1 MADTLKAKLS
11 APLLEAVQRQLPEVD
26 RANERSKLSSEDVA
40 GIARILAHDNH
51 EGRKKFDT
59 DVLLKPIFR
68 PYFDLTL
75 DEQREKSLQ
84 MLLAA
89 CEAGVVSVRDFE
101 RNPMNIFM
109 AHEKLAEVFDGSVAT
124 KFTVQF
130 NLFGGTVLRLGSEE
144 HRRELPDKIDS
155 AEVVGCFG
163 LSELGYGNNAVEME
177 TTATYDVESKEFVIN
192 TPSVLAWKYWITNG
206 ACHAHRCVVFAQL
219 FIKGENY
226 GVHGFLVPIRDEQLR
241 PLPGCQIQDMGIKI
255 TMNGIDNAKLA
266 FENVRIPRSALL
278 SRWSKVEEDGTY
290 VSDVT
295 GRRNRFITLADQL
308 LSGRLCISS
317 MMVTNSKVLLYAT
330 VLYGASRMGLGA
342 SGKSDTPILD
352 YQLYQIRVFP
362 LVARFFAV
370 ALFHNYCKRRYA
382 TRYMEHRDVD
392 HAEVVVLC
400 SAVKPMAAW
409 LADEV
414 TNTCREVV
422 GGVGFLQANGFTM
435 GAHAGITAEGDA
447 RVLCMKLVKE
457 LMALIQAGTVT
468 VKTTAGDLVTCLQ
481 TPELAD
487 LGSFCNKLGRLL
499 DARLGLQI
507 ADLATKIEGA
517 LASQEPPWSQM
528 DVRER
533 FFAANM
539 NKFSSE
545 IQAVAVA
552 FQESQAM
559 CQLLSVVNSKGT
571 SPDLAPGSN
580 GLPGPVGLRPLSAS
594 SIEVRISVH
603 SVGSACAGTPCDLCL
618 VWFGLCST
626 RCVVVCACES
636 GDA

>member
-1 MADTLKAKLS
+1 
-11 APLLEAVQRQLPEVD
+11 
-26 RANERSKLSSEDVA
+26 
-40 GIARILAHDNH
+40 
-51 EGRKKFDT
+51 
-59 DVLLKPIFR
+59 
-68 PYFDLTL
+68 
-75 DEQREKSLQ
+75 

-109 AHEKLAEVFDGSVAT
+109 AHEKLAEAFDGSVAT

-155 AEVVGCFG
+155 AQVVGCFG

-177 TTATYDVESKEFVIN
+177 TTATYDVETKEFIIN

-219 FIKGENY
+219 YIKGKNL
-226 GVHGFLVPIRDEQLR
+226 GVHGFLVPIRDEELR
-241 PLPGCQIQDMGIKI
+241 PLPGCHIQDMGIKI

-290 VSDVT
+290 ISDVE

-317 MMVTNSKVLLYAT
+317 MMVTSSKVLLYAT

-370 ALFHNYCKRRYA
+370 AFFHNYCKRRYA
-382 TRYMEHRDVD
+382 TRYLENRDAD
-392 HAEVVVLC
+392 HPEVVVLC

-409 LADEV
+409 LADTV

-457 LMALIQAGTVT
+457 LMALVQSKTVS
-468 VKTTAGDLVTCLQ
+468 VTTSAGDLVTSLQ
-481 TPELAD
+481 TPAVGDLEPYCATLA
-487 LGSFCNKLGRLL
+487 RLL
-499 DARLGLQI
+499 DARLGLKI
-507 ADLATKIEGA
+507 GDLAGKIEGA
-517 LASQEPPWSQM
+517 LVSNEAPWSQM
-528 DVRER
+528 DMRER

-559 CQLLSVVNSKGT
+559 AQLLQVVSSKGA
-571 SPDLAPGSN
+571 SPDLSPGAN
-580 GLPGPVGLRPLSAS
+580 GLPGPVRLPPLSAAS
-594 SIEVRISVH
+594 AEVLGVICALFGVGCIQRDALWFVRAKLVTPEAADVQCAVNDMCERLRPDIVSVVR
-603 SVGSACAGTPCDLCL
+603 S
-618 VWFGLCST
+618 FGLCEEAHY
-626 RCVVVCACES
+626 CVMARDWRSYNEVDNRGECVS
-636 GDA
+636 VSKM